1 MGKQR
6 DRDKERLW
14 ELLADQVVFGLTPQ
28 ETRELDSLL
37 ASTLEGS
44 LESLEQVAAGI
55 ALAGNPTRLPSLSP
69 ELRARIRS
77 TADRCL
83 RQAGRS

>member
-83 RQAGRS
+83 RHAGRS

>member
-14 ELLADQVVFGLTPQ
+14 ELLADQAVFGLTPQ
-28 ETRELDSLL
+28 EARELDSLL

-44 LESLEQVAAGI
+44 LESLEQVAASI
-55 ALAGNPTRLPSLSP
+55 ALASNPTRLPPLSP

-77 TADRCL
+77 TADRCFG
-83 RQAGRS
+83 QAGRS